1 MKKLKDRKSAWSIS
15 LRRDSAKLTPFN
27 AYVALSRS
35 SGQSTIRL
43 LRDFDD
49 HLFTTIPCP
58 MLAAEDERV
67 EGLDQRTKEWWE
79 SVEKGLSQEVSD
91 DFWDTSKYTIDIWHL
106 HH

>member
-1 MKKLKDRKSAWSIS
+1 
-15 LRRDSAKLTPFN
+15 
-27 AYVALSRS
+27 
-35 SGQSTIRL
+35 
-43 LRDFDD
+43 
-49 HLFTTIPCP
+49 